1 MVGVHGGR
9 SHKVAAKHADM
20 VVTNSSTRESAAE
33 YRRALDRALVEQGR
47 TPGSVPPIPGLIPY
61 LGRTTKEAGDRLAE
75 LDSFVDLE
83 PIAPFTL
90 GQFGLDIRYGDI
102 DDPFP
107 THEPVQ
113 LDLGASRLQPD
124 VLGGF
129 GRHPRVHRRGG
140 PPPHRPWHLPPYYR
154 GPPTAGTVLAPAI

>member
-75 LDSFVDLE
+75 LNSFVDWE

-90 GQFGLDIRYGDI
+90 GQFGLTSATATSTTRS
-102 DDPFP
+102 PP
-107 THEPVQ
+107 TNLYNWIQE
-113 LDLGASRLQPD
+113 
-124 VLGGF
+124 
-129 GRHPRVHRRGG
+129 RRGFNLMFSAG
-140 PPPHRPWHLPPYYR
+140 SAAIREFIDEVVPRLTDRGIYRP
-154 GPPTAGTVLAPAI
+154 TPADRPLRERF